1 MSEIKTEGSFK
12 IKAPEK
18 KEPVAEQVK
27 EAPEEVKA
35 EPQPKIDSPV
45 SIDEESGGIK
55 LDLTQLNKPQ
65 EDANTEQET
74 TDVASDQQAEPVQ
87 EVEKEV
93 PQQPEPVQAE
103 ESVLEEIT
111 DEEVEEKTEE
121 LKEEIEQAVQQSQ
134 DTAEPLP
141 ENIQKVVEFMQET
154 GGSLEDYVKLNQ
166 DYSSLNENQLLR
178 EYYENTR
185 PHLDKE
191 DIDFLMEDKFSY
203 DEEVDDEREIRRKK
217 ISQREELAKAKNH
230 LDGLKSKY
238 YKEIKSGSKL
248 APEQQK
254 AVDFFNRYTKE
265 NEEATRV
272 AEKQTEVFLNKT
284 SNVFGDDFK
293 GFDYQVGDKKYRFKV
308 KDANSIKEN
317 QSDINNFVK
326 KFLNEK
332 NEMSD
337 AKGYHK
343 GLFTA
348 MNADSIANHFY
359 EQGKA
364 DAMKDSMAKS
374 KNVQMGARGVHQE
387 VKTANGFTVRSV
399 DSGSADSKL
408 RIKTFKHLK

>member
-35 EPQPKIDSPV
+35 EPQPKVDSPV

-87 EVEKEV
+87 EVEKEI
-93 PQQPEPVQAE
+93 PQQPEPVQTE

-141 ENIQKVVEFMQET
+141 ENIQKVVEFMNET

-203 DEEVDDEREIRRKK
+203 DEEVDDEREVRRKK

-308 KDANSIKEN
+308 KDASSVKEN